1 MNKGVGYIKKKVF
14 NTEPNSDFIQNKGC
28 KLRELTSNGQT
39 IHLNIK
45 FLIKVL
51 HNHAVWLKKKG

>member
-28 KLRELTSNGQT
+28 TLRELTSNGQT

-51 HNHAVWLKKKG
+51 HNHAV